1 MKCMGASRVVQC
13 ERRVMQHILLLLCV
27 TGMNAV
33 FVSSTFAG
41 SPCLAAVES
50 PESEFRQDPL
60 KIKLSGFINTRPE
73 DESTP
78 VVTLGISTYRET
90 YQFEVVNVEAP
101 DYPRLSSSVILQQ
114 VGRHSIDFD
123 LFGPRELL
131 SKIGQAEPGTP
142 FAITGLYSPRNR
154 SLRLESV
161 DVIGMDKY

>member
-1 MKCMGASRVVQC
+1 MHR
-13 ERRVMQHILLLLCV
+13 V
-27 TGMNAV
+27 TGAWSFLYSAV
-33 FVSSTFAG
+33 CLLVLYGWLSPTPLIHAQAAPGIGAG
-41 SPCLAAVES
+41 SNPEAES
-50 PESEFRQDPL
+50 RREPF
-60 KIKLSGFINTRPE
+60 KIKLSGFLNTRPE

-90 YQFEVVNVEAP
+90 YQFEVINVEAP
-101 DYPRLSSSVILQQ
+101 DYPRLSSSIILQQ
-114 VGRHSIDFD
+114 VGRHSVDFD